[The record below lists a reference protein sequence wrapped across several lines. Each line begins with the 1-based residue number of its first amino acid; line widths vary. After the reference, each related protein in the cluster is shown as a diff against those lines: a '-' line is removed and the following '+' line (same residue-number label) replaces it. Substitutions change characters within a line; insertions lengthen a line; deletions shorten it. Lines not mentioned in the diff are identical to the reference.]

1 MTAARQARRAANA
14 KEAPM
19 FVVTGIA
26 RSGTSYVCRL
36 LGALPGVFCAHEPM
50 TDFMLSVSDR
60 SDFGRVFYADRAEG
74 FCVRQLYAKG
84 VDPARI
90 SRLGMK
96 IPFPDLSLTHV
107 LQLPDLIVVAM
118 LRHPVDLFLSQHK
131 RDLDGSPW
139 PREVFQRD
147 GGLYKYHI
155 YNNFCHLLDNLN
167 PARLLR
173 VKYEELA
180 REPEALGRVAA
191 FIGLD
196 PVPAPEVCA
205 AVASEAA
212 GFGRRPEGLI
222 CPRRGCPDNRTAYPP
237 HLVAYFT
244 ELAARCCPEAMAR
257 LGYAV

>member
-1 MTAARQARRAANA
+1 
-14 KEAPM
+14 M

-26 RSGTSYVCRL
+26 RSGTSYLSRL
-36 LGALPGVFCAHEPM
+36 LGALPSVFCVHEPM

-60 SDFGRVFYADRAEG
+60 SDFGRVFYADRVAG
-74 FCVRQLYAKG
+74 FCVRQLFAHG
-84 VDPARI
+84 IDPDHI

-107 LQLPDLIVVAM
+107 LQLPDLAVVAM

-131 RDLDGSPW
+131 RDHDGSPW
-139 PREVFQRD
+139 PREIFQRD
-147 GGLYKYHI
+147 GGLYKCNI
-155 YNNFCHLLDNLN
+155 YNNYCNLLDNLN

-173 VKYEELA
+173 VKYEDLARDPGELA
-180 REPEALGRVAA
+180 RLAA

-196 PVPAPEVCA
+196 PAPGSSDCA
-205 AVASEAA
+205 VVASQIA
-212 GFGRRPEGLI
+212 GFGRRPEGII
-222 CPRRGCPDNRTAYPP
+222 CPRRGCPDNRVVYPP

-244 ELAARCCPEAMAR
+244 ELAARCCPDAMAR